1 MKIDLHVHTKK
12 IKSGDAISRNVEYE
26 KFIEILKNSEVKILA
41 ITNHNHFDLV
51 QFEKFRDGVLEFCQI
66 WPGVELDVLENG
78 KRAHLIVICN
88 PNNSIKFSEKIIK
101 ILSTQNP
108 DIFTTTID
116 EVVKNFDELDCVY
129 VAHYFSKKPCLGD
142 EEIQYLS
149 DNVYNNKRIIKE
161 ATNSISAGIYISHGH
176 NSIYGS
182 DVQNWDDYL
191 ELSMELP
198 ELRLPVES
206 FEQFCLLLEKDEST
220 INTLLDRKYK
230 ENIELNP
237 FKNAAE
243 IIRLDIFNDINI
255 LFGSKGTGKTDILEA
270 LSKYYN
276 SIGHKTLVYKSNE
289 KHLNDVYDIKGNTIN
304 CDVEEFGIDDCVK
317 EIKFLR
323 EVTEAGVTSVGK
335 YYLHFSTEELN
346 KISKSIKI
354 HKIKEQDV
362 TISTRNLEE
371 LVELNQNIDSFIND
385 VQEKSIFSKFVQ
397 NDLKEQLTIVLKKI
411 STSLHEQ
418 SEFVYIDKKSSEM
431 LNGISSVFRTEI
443 SKKTGRPSMPTK
455 TGFSEFARNRI
466 KIENAVKKILHSI
479 NIKISSIQESVG
491 SLGEKG
497 ELKCITNLMFH
508 DGNSTDINF
517 TPIKNIKKT
526 PQKNFVHHVNLI
538 SNHIYSNDLF
548 AKISE
553 LNEFDGNELINSL
566 SDLLLKHRHFMIN
579 EKYYSPSHG
588 ESSMILLYK
597 ELLEDK
603 DIYIIDEPEKSLGN
617 DYINDVIVP
626 LLKVKATL
634 GKKVV
639 IATHDANIAVRTLP
653 YNSIFRQH
661 DEGQYLTYTG
671 NPFINKLKCLN
682 KSKVDLDWKEISMK
696 TLEGGKDA
704 FAERG
709 TIYGN

>member
-12 IKSGDAISRNVEYE
+12 IKSGDAFTRNVDCE
-26 KFIEILKNSEVKILA
+26 KFVEILKNSDVKILA
-41 ITNHNHFDLV
+41 ITNHNHFDLT
-51 QFEKFRDGVLEFCQI
+51 QYEKFRDGVLEFCQI
-66 WPGVELDVLENG
+66 WPGIELDILENG

-88 PNNSIKFSEKIIK
+88 PNNAIKFSKKINK
-101 ILSTQNP
+101 ILSEKNP
-108 DIFTTTID
+108 NDFTITID
-116 EVVKNFDELDCVY
+116 EVVKNFDKLDCVY
-129 VAHYFSKKPCLGD
+129 VAHYFAKKPCLGD
-142 EEIQYLS
+142 EEIQFLS
-149 DNVYNNKRIIKE
+149 EKVYNDKRIIKE

-182 DVQNWDDYL
+182 DIQNWDDYL
-191 ELSMELP
+191 ELSSELP

-206 FEQFCLLLEKDEST
+206 FEQFCLLLEKDESA

-289 KHLNDVYDIKGNTIN
+289 KHLNEVYDIKGNTFN
-304 CDVEEFGIDDCVK
+304 CEVEEFGIYDCAK

-323 EVTEAGVTSVGK
+323 EVSEAGVTSIGK
-335 YYLHFSTEELN
+335 YNLHFSTVQTN

-354 HKIKEQDV
+354 HNIKEQDV
-362 TISTRNLEE
+362 SIPNRNLEE
-371 LVELNQNIDSFIND
+371 LTELNQNIDSFIID
-385 VQEKSIFSKFVQ
+385 VQNDAAFSKFVKE
-397 NDLKEQLTIVLKKI
+397 DLQEELNIVLEKI
-411 STSLHEQ
+411 STSIHEQ
-418 SEFVYIDKKSSEM
+418 FEFVYIDKKSSEM
-431 LNGISSVFRTEI
+431 LNSICTVFRTEI

-455 TGFSEFARNRI
+455 TGFSEYARNRI
-466 KIENAVKKILHSI
+466 KIEKAVNKILES
-479 NIKISSIQESVG
+479 IKIQISPIQECVG

-508 DGNSTDINF
+508 DGNSSDVNF

-526 PQKNFVHHVNLI
+526 PQKQFVTTVNLI
-538 SNHIYSNDLF
+538 SKHIYSNDLF
-548 AKISE
+548 AEISK
-553 LNEFDGNELINSL
+553 LNEFEGNELINSL
-566 SDLLLKHRHFMIN
+566 SDLLLKYRHFMIN
-579 EKYYSPSHG
+579 EKYYSPSNG

-626 LLKVKATL
+626 LLKIKATL
-634 GKKVV
+634 GKKVI

-653 YNSIFRQH
+653 YNSIYRQH
-661 DEGQYLTYTG
+661 DEGEYLTYIG
-671 NPFINKLKCLN
+671 NPFINKLKSIN
-682 KSKVDLDWKEISMK
+682 KLKVDLDWKEISMK

-709 TIYGN
+709 TIYGK